1 MKALLT
7 KDLISFFKWGKLYIA
22 VILVFAVAFFFA
34 PDNAIMGYYP
44 SLILGMFAITF
55 LQIDE
60 REKWNVYVQT
70 MPCTKKDYVA
80 SKYIVSLL
88 LAAMGTVIMAASSLA
103 SSIAHGAFNL
113 EALASY
119 VGMMI
124 LIGIMPS
131 SLMLPFMFKFSAEK
145 GRIMCFVI
153 FGLMFGVVSAFATIG
168 KIYNSSMLSP
178 KISFAVS
185 IVLAAVIWLASL
197 FISIKIYNKREI
209 A

>member
-1 MKALLT
+1 MKALLI

-22 VILVFAVAFFFA
+22 MILIFAAAFFFA
-34 PDNAIMGYYP
+34 PDNAIMGCYP

-70 MPCTKKDYVA
+70 MPCTKKDYVV

-88 LAAMGTVIMAASSLA
+88 LATMGTVIMAVSSLA
-103 SSIAHGAFNL
+103 SSIAHGIFNL

-119 VGMMI
+119 VGMTV
-124 LIGIMPS
+124 LIGVMPC
-131 SLMLPFMFKFSAEK
+131 SLMLPLMFKFSAEK

-153 FGLMFGVVSAFATIG
+153 FGLMFGGVSAFAAIG
-168 KIYNSSMLSP
+168 KINDSSMLVP
-178 KISFAVS
+178 KISFAFS
-185 IVLAAVIWLASL
+185 LVLAIAIWLASL
-197 FISIKIYNKREI
+197 IISIKIYNKREI
-209 A
+209 D